1 MSDEVRVGG
10 IDIHNVNRD
19 NIVCEVHIHDYF
31 ATIAIK
37 LSNTDITLFTTL
49 EEIAAIR
56 RILGGW

>member
-1 MSDEVRVGG
+1 MSDEVRVGS

-19 NIVCEVHIHDYF
+19 NITCEVHIHDYF
-31 ATIAIK
+31 ATIQIR
-37 LSNTDITLFTTL
+37 LDNTDITLFTTL